1 MVRHHPQ
8 WQQVREL
15 VRSGRLGTVSA
26 IQCLFTYHNVDPDN
40 VRNMADIGGGAL
52 YDIGCYPIVVARYI
66 FAAEPV
72 RVMGLIDRDPEFR
85 TDRLTSGLI
94 DFGEGR
100 HLTFTVSTQLTPY
113 QRVNILGTKARL
125 AVEIPFNAPQGEA
138 VNLYLD
144 NGRKLADAS
153 ARRIRIAKVDQYRL
167 QAEAFGRAVRGEE
180 PLEFGVD
187 DAILQARV
195 LDAVFRSAKSG
206 RWETP

>member
-1 MVRHHPQ
+1 VRFHPQ
-8 WQQVREL
+8 WLKVREL
-15 VRSGRLGTVSA
+15 VRGGRIGDPRAV
-26 IQCLFTYHNVDPDN
+26 QVLFSYFNVDSEN
-40 VRNMADIGGGAL
+40 IRNMADIGGGAL

-72 RVMGLIDRDPEFR
+72 RVMGLIDRDPAFR